1 MKLVR
6 CNKCGHEYYIC
17 KELSKLDFPIGREAC
32 EQCGA
37 TDYTVL
43 EDDVK
48 VAYNTIKDNMDTQ
61 QEDIKHS
68 LSLFK
73 EELDELVETYLLPW
87 LKK

>member
-1 MKLVR
+1 MKLVK

-43 EDDVK
+43 EGDIR
-48 VAYNTIKDNMDTQ
+48 VAYNNAKDNMDTQ

-73 EELDELVETYLLPW
+73 EELKELVETYLEPF
-87 LKK
+87 LK

>member
-6 CNKCGHEYYIC
+6 CNKCEHEYYISDDLHRLGFPLG
-17 KELSKLDFPIGREAC
+17 EPSKC
-32 EQCGA
+32 EYCG
-37 TDYTVL
+37 DKSYTII

-48 VAYNTIKDNMDTQ
+48 VAYNRVKDDISTQ

-73 EELDELVETYLLPW
+73 EELDELIKTYIDPF
-87 LKK
+87 LK

>member
-6 CNKCGHEYYIC
+6 CNKCNHEYYINE
-17 KELSKLDFPIGREAC
+17 ELSKLDFPIGREEC

-43 EDDVK
+43 EDDVR
-48 VAYNTIKDNMDTQ
+48 VAYNNAKDDINTQ

-68 LSLFK
+68 LALFK
-73 EELDELVETYLLPW
+73 EELAELVETYLEPF
-87 LKK
+87 LK